1 MEYAEFIRLFRQR
14 AANRMEEF
22 EQALAAAQQ
31 QATQS
36 LDTVEKSKKP
46 AVPLE
51 RKVQPVKRS
60 TRGRGPVQSI
70 LRNV

>member
-36 LDTVEKSKKP
+36 LDTVEKSKKS

>member
-14 AANRMEEF
+14 AASRMDEF